1 VKPLN
6 NLPIALYQPI
16 ICPPTI
22 NLNYLSADANHR
34 NNDLELSKSQLT
46 LLDRLKTRGPQSV
59 KILSNQLGMT
69 TMGIRQHLLDLQ
81 SKGLVAQSDAEKQT
95 RGRPIHLWTL
105 SKTGHRR
112 YPDGHAQ
119 VTVELINVIRENFGE
134 NGLNQVISQRG
145 EQATSNYQKALGKPP
160 ADLSSRIAG
169 LAKLRSSEGYMAE
182 VRLLPDGWLLIE
194 NHCPICS
201 AAQQCQ
207 QFCKTEL
214 DTFQAVLGSQ
224 ASVKR
229 VDHLLAGARRCAY
242 KVTLKPN

>member
-1 VKPLN
+1 M
-6 NLPIALYQPI
+6 PIDLYSPI
-16 ICPPTI
+16 IKISII
-22 NLNYLSADANHR
+22 NLNYLALETNHR
-34 NNDLELSKSQLT
+34 INDLALSKSQLT

-59 KILSNQLGMT
+59 KILSNQLDMT
-69 TMGIRQHLLDLQ
+69 TMGVRQHLLDLQ
-81 SKGLVAQSDAEKQT
+81 SKGFVVQSDAEKQT
-95 RGRPIHLWTL
+95 RGRPIHLWALT
-105 SKTGHRR
+105 KTGHER

-119 VTVELINVIRENFGE
+119 ITVELINVIQENFGKD
-134 NGLNQVISQRG
+134 GLNRVISQRG
-145 EQATSNYQKALGKPP
+145 EQATSNYKKTLAKLP
-160 ADLSSRIAG
+160 ADLASRIAG

-201 AAQQCQ
+201 AAQECQ

-214 DTFQAVLGSQ
+214 DTFQAVLGTQ
-224 ASVKR
+224 ASVER